1 MGERLRWRGCSGE
14 AALERLLWR
23 NCSSPL
29 SDHALSSLIASFIS
43 SLRSWSRRL
52 PEHPSA
58 AATFFKMAFASSGEI
73 ILVRRAQLMIPSDSN
88 RGMT

>member
-1 MGERLRWRGCSGE
+1 MG
-14 AALERLLWR
+14 ERLLWR
-23 NCSSPL
+23 GYSGEDALAVRVRFRN
-29 SDHALSSLIASFIS
+29 HALSSLISSFIS

-52 PEHPSA
+52 REHPSA